1 MVARESTKTLLCGG
15 VIISQNIVLAS
26 AKCVQGVRPS
36 DIVTKVGE
44 WQLGS
49 DIEPRP
55 FQIMHV
61 RSVQTHPQFNPS
73 TLEYDI
79 AVIYLSESIRFD
91 RHIAPICLDAN
102 ENGGLENC
110 ITTGWGKD
118 VLRGNFFIS
127 HVRFLSNF
135 LTDFFLNSP
144 CKGCCHAIH

>member
-15 VIISQNIVLAS
+15 VIVNQNMVLAS
-26 AKCVQGVRPS
+26 AKCIQGVRPS

-55 FQIMHV
+55 FQIMHI
-61 RSVQTHPQFNPS
+61 RSVQTHPQFNPN

-79 AVIYLSESIRFD
+79 AILHLSESIRFD
-91 RHIAPICLDAN
+91 RHVAPICLDAN
-102 ENGGLENC
+102 ENGGFENC

-118 VLRGNFFIS
+118 VLRGMFFYITCS
-127 HVRFLSNF
+127 IFIQFLF
-135 LTDFFLNSP
+135 
-144 CKGCCHAIH
+144 